1 MRYPTGRLKS
11 IFELSFA
18 LYKKHA
24 NGKPVR
30 SLSVRACDLEPVDF
44 MQLSLLP
51 ETRRLEKQ
59 EELESVVDGLRSR
72 FGHFS
77 VQRGIMLTDRKL
89 SDLDPKGEHIIHPM
103 SFFN

>member
-1 MRYPTGRLKS
+1 
-11 IFELSFA
+11 
-18 LYKKHA
+18 
-24 NGKPVR
+24 
-30 SLSVRACDLEPVDF
+30 

-51 ETRRLEKQ
+51 EARRLEKQ

>member
-1 MRYPTGRLKS
+1 
-11 IFELSFA
+11 
-18 LYKKHA
+18 
-24 NGKPVR
+24 
-30 SLSVRACDLEPVDF
+30 

-51 ETRRLEKQ
+51 EARRLEKQ

-89 SDLDPKGEHIIHPM
+89 SDLDPVSYTHLDVYKRQAL
-103 SFFN
+103 